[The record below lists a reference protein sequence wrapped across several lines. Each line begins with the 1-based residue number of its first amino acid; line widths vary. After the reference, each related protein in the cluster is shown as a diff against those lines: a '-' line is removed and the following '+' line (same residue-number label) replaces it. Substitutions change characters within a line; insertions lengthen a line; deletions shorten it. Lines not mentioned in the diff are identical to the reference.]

1 MIVARRDENTAYG
14 ELSAYLTRT
23 ALLEQVQGLLIWDL
37 ETCMPA
43 GAQEQR
49 GKQNG
54 ALQEIIHSRWIANE
68 LGDLLDAVDIAGL
81 DARQSATIRV
91 AKTRR
96 ARAVRVPVEIA
107 AEIARVTPESANT
120 WAKAKE
126 DSDFESFRPML
137 GRMVD
142 LKRQEAEAIAGDGCH
157 YDALLSEFEPV
168 TSSEEISETFRRL
181 RDGITDLLGR
191 IRDSGKT
198 MPEIKGFFPESQQID
213 LAQEIAVEFG
223 YDMARGRV
231 DQSVHPFTAGSHS
244 DVRIT
249 NRVDESDPSD
259 CLYSTIHEVGHA
271 LYEQGVDE
279 GLGSTILGSGTSM
292 GVHESQSR
300 IMENQIGRSRAYCD
314 HLFKRMCDQFGPSW
328 IPDADDLYLSVN
340 AIKPGYIRTS
350 ADEVQYNLHVMLRF
364 DLERAL
370 INRDLEV
377 NDLEAAWNDRF
388 LEDFGFGV
396 DKASNGVLQDTHWA
410 QGGFGYFPT
419 YTIGNIYAA
428 EIMARVAQ
436 DIPDLDE
443 QVSRG
448 DVSVLLAWL
457 RDRVHRHGKV
467 YLPHELMKQ
476 VIGHNPTE
484 VPLID
489 YLNEKFGDLY
499 GC

>member
-1 MIVARRDENTAYG
+1 MMAKRDENTSYG
-14 ELSAYLTRT
+14 ELNAYLTRT

-37 ETCMPA
+37 ETKMPA

-54 ALQEIIHSRWIANE
+54 ALEETIHSRWIASE
-68 LGDLLDAVDIAGL
+68 LGDLLDAVDPAGL

-91 AKTRR
+91 ARTKRE
-96 ARAVRVPVEIA
+96 RAVRVPVEIA
-107 AEIARVTPESANT
+107 AEIARVTPESTNT
-120 WAKAKE
+120 WSKAKE
-126 DSDFESFRPML
+126 DSDYESFRPML
-137 GRMVD
+137 ERMVQ
-142 LKRQEAEAIAGDGCH
+142 LKRQEAEAIADDGCH
-157 YDALLSEFEPV
+157 YDALLREFEPG
-168 TSSEEISETFRRL
+168 TSGEEISETFRRL
-181 RDGITDLLGR
+181 REGITDLLGR
-191 IRDSGKT
+191 VRDSGT
-198 MPEIKGFFPESQQID
+198 TVPEINGSFPKRKQID
-213 LAQEIAVEFG
+213 LAKEIAEEFG
-223 YDMARGRV
+223 YDMSRGRV
-231 DQSVHPFTAGSHS
+231 DQSSHPFTAGSHS

-249 NRVDESDPSD
+249 NRVDESDPLD

-279 GLGSTILGSGTSM
+279 GLGSTLLGTGTSM

-300 IMENQIGRSRAYCD
+300 IMENQIGRSRAFCN
-314 HLFKRMCDQFGPSW
+314 HLFKRMCDQFGSSW
-328 IPDADDLYLSVN
+328 ISDANDLYRAVN
-340 AIKPGYIRTS
+340 AVKQAYIRTS
-350 ADEVQYNLHVMLRF
+350 ADEVQYNLHIMLRF

-388 LEDFGFGV
+388 SEDFGFGV

-457 RDRVHRHGKV
+457 REKVHRHGKV
-467 YLPHELMKQ
+467 YLPRELMKQ
-476 VIGHNPTE
+476 VIGHDPTE
-484 VPLID
+484 APLID
-489 YLNEKFGDLY
+489 YLNNKFGELY
-499 GC
+499 DC

>member
-1 MIVARRDENTAYG
+1 MAKRDENKTHG

-23 ALLEQVQGLLIWDL
+23 TLLEQVQELLRWDL

-54 ALQEIIHSRWIANE
+54 ALEEIIHSRWIANE
-68 LGDLLDAVDIAGL
+68 LGDLLDAVDPASL
-81 DARQSATIRV
+81 DARQLATIRV
-91 AKTRR
+91 ARTRR
-96 ARAVRVPVEIA
+96 KRAVRVPVEIA
-107 AEIARVTPESANT
+107 TEIARVTPESANT

-137 GRMVD
+137 ERMVQ
-142 LKRQEAEAIAGDGCH
+142 LKRQEAEAIAGEGCH
-157 YDALLSEFEPV
+157 YDALLSAFEPE

-198 MPEIKGFFPESQQID
+198 VPEIKGFFPKPQQLD

-223 YDMARGRV
+223 YDMSRGRV

-249 NRVDESDPSD
+249 NRVDESDPSE
-259 CLYSTIHEVGHA
+259 CLFSTIHEVGHA

-279 GLGSTILGSGTSM
+279 GLGSTILGNGTSM

-328 IPDADDLYLSVN
+328 ISDADDLYRAVN
-340 AIKPGYIRTS
+340 AIKPGYIRTA
-350 ADEVQYNLHVMLRF
+350 ADEVQYNLHIMLRF

-428 EIMARVAQ
+428 EIMARVVQ

-457 RDRVHRHGKV
+457 RDKVHGHGKV
-467 YLPHELMKQ
+467 YLPGELMNQ

-489 YLNEKFGDLY
+489 YLNKKFGDLY
-499 GC
+499 DC

>member
-1 MIVARRDENTAYG
+1 MVAGRDVSTSYD
-14 ELSAYLTRT
+14 ELRVYLART
-23 ALLEQVQGLLIWDL
+23 ALLEQVQELLIWDL

-54 ALQEIIHSRWIANE
+54 ALEEIIHSRWIANE
-68 LGDLLDAVDIAGL
+68 LGDLLDAVDPAGL

-91 AKTRR
+91 ARTRR
-96 ARAVRVPVEIA
+96 ERTVRVPVEIA

-137 GRMVD
+137 ERMVQ
-142 LKRQEAEAIAGDGCH
+142 LKRQEAEAVAGDGCH
-157 YDALLSEFEPV
+157 YDALLSEFEPG

-181 RDGITDLLGR
+181 RDGIADLLGR
-191 IRDSGKT
+191 VRDSGKT
-198 MPEIKGFFPESQQID
+198 VPEIEGSFPKSQQID
-213 LAQEIAVEFG
+213 LAQQIAVEFG
-223 YDMARGRV
+223 YDTSRGRV

-249 NRVDESDPSD
+249 NRVDESDPLD

-300 IMENQIGRSRAYCD
+300 IMENQIGRSRAYCN
-314 HLFKRMCDQFGPSW
+314 HLYKRMCDQFGTSW
-328 IPDADDLYLSVN
+328 IFDADDLYRAVN

-350 ADEVQYNLHVMLRF
+350 ADEVQYNLHIMLRF

-388 LEDFGFGV
+388 SEDFGFCV

-428 EIMARVAQ
+428 EIMARVAR

-448 DVSVLLAWL
+448 DVSVLRAWL
-457 RDRVHRHGKV
+457 REKVHRHGKV
-467 YLPHELMKQ
+467 YLPRELMKQ